1 MFAGSA
7 GAQQQFADLGDLELE
22 SGEILE
28 NVRIGY
34 VAVGSLNEDRST
46 VVVFPTWFTGT
57 TRFLVDF
64 GVIGTEGVVDTDDY
78 YVIAVDA
85 LANGVSTSPSNSRTQ
100 GGAAFPSITI
110 GDMVVSQHR
119 LLTEHLGIDH
129 VHAVVGISMG
139 GMQTFDWVGRYPDFM
154 DKAVSIDG
162 SLQMTS
168 YDLLAFGAKKRI
180 IRTLR
185 DDGRDNAEISA
196 IIEQI
201 NQLSLRTPEW
211 FVENVP
217 RAELT
222 DFLARDAASVYDS
235 YDYELQQDAMMLL
248 DLLGDSPESREA
260 WAERISAEVLVVSG
274 RRDQMVNPAS
284 AIEAA
289 KLLEAENFF
298 HDSNCGHLGT
308 VCEAESVRA
317 VVHEFL
323 K

>member
-1 MFAGSA
+1 
-7 GAQQQFADLGDLELE
+7 
-22 SGEILE
+22 
-28 NVRIGY
+28 
-34 VAVGSLNEDRST
+34 
-46 VVVFPTWFTGT
+46 
-57 TRFLVDF
+57 
-64 GVIGTEGVVDTDDY
+64 
-78 YVIAVDA
+78 
-85 LANGVSTSPSNSRTQ
+85 
-100 GGAAFPSITI
+100 
-110 GDMVVSQHR
+110 
-119 LLTEHLGIDH
+119 
-129 VHAVVGISMG
+129 MG
-139 GMQTFDWVGRYPDFM
+139 GMQIFDWLGRYPDFM
-154 DKAVSIDG
+154 EKAVPIDG

-217 RAELT
+217 SRELT
-222 DFLARDAASVYDS
+222 DFLARDGASVYDS
-235 YDYELQQDAMMLL
+235 YDYERQQDAMMLL

-260 WAERISAEVLVVSG
+260 WAERVSAEVLVISG

-289 KLLEAENFF
+289 RLLEAENFF

-308 VCEAESVRA
+308 VCEADAVRA
-317 VVHEFL
+317 AVHEFL